1 MANMKYIKESSEWQ
15 ATTELEQ
22 FCQFCWSKLQWS
34 TKPVIIVT
42 DDHAEAQDIKSM
54 GAFNPRTGEIRV
66 LRGARL
72 TADWYRTLA
81 HELVHHA
88 QRDSGKVLDG
98 ADGSDIENE
107 ANSQAA
113 VILREYGRLNPQIF
127 QK

>member
-1 MANMKYIKESSEWQ
+1 MKYIKESSEWQ
-15 ATTELEQ
+15 ATTDVEQ
-22 FCQFCWSKLQWS
+22 FCQFCWSRLKWS
-34 TKPVIIVT
+34 TKPVIVVT

-54 GAFNPRTGEIRV
+54 GSFHPRTGEIRV

-88 QRDSGKVLDG
+88 QRDSGQTLDG
-98 ADGSDIENE
+98 ADGSTIENE

-127 QK
+127 KK

>member
-1 MANMKYIKESSEWQ
+1 MKYIKESSEWQ
-15 ATTELEQ
+15 ATTEVEQ

-34 TKPVIIVT
+34 TKPVIKIT
-42 DDHAEAQDIKSM
+42 DDSTEAQSVKSM
-54 GAFNPRTGEIRV
+54 GAFHPRTGEIRV

-81 HELVHHA
+81 HELVHHT

-107 ANSQAA
+107 ANSLAGK
-113 VILREYGRLNPQIF
+113 ILREYGRLNPQIF
-127 QK
+127 KK

>member
-1 MANMKYIKESSEWQ
+1 MKYIKESSEWQ
-15 ATTELEQ
+15 ATTEVEA
-22 FCQFCWSKLQWS
+22 FCQFCWSRLKWS
-34 TKPVIIVT
+34 TRPVIVVT
-42 DDHAEAQDIKSM
+42 DDHAEAGSVKSM
-54 GAFNPRTGEIRV
+54 GSFHPGTGEIRV

-88 QRDSGKVLDG
+88 QRDSGKTLDG
-98 ADGSDIENE
+98 ADGSTIENE

-113 VILREYGRLNPQIF
+113 VLLREYGRLNPQIF

>member
-1 MANMKYIKESSEWQ
+1 MKYIKESSEWQ
-15 ATTELEQ
+15 ATTEVEQ
-22 FCQFCWSKLQWS
+22 FCQFCWSRLKWS

-54 GAFNPRTGEIRV
+54 GSFHPRTGEIRV

-88 QRDSGKVLDG
+88 QRDSGKTLDG
-98 ADGSDIENE
+98 ADGSTIENE

-127 QK
+127 KK

>member
-1 MANMKYIKESSEWQ
+1 MKYIKESSEWQ
-15 ATTELEQ
+15 ATTEVEQ

-42 DDHAEAQDIKSM
+42 DDSTEAQDIKSM
-54 GAFNPRTGEIRV
+54 GAFNPGTGEIRV

-88 QRDSGKVLDG
+88 QRDSGQTLDG
-98 ADGSDIENE
+98 ADGSTIENE

-113 VILREYGRLNPQIF
+113 VILREYGRQNPQIF

>member
-34 TKPVIIVT
+34 TKHVIIVT
-42 DDHAEAQDIKSM
+42 DDHAEAQSVKSM
-54 GAFNPRTGEIRV
+54 GAFHPGTGEIRV

-88 QRDSGKVLDG
+88 QRDSGQTLDG
-98 ADGSDIENE
+98 ADGSTIENE

>member
-1 MANMKYIKESSEWQ
+1 MKYIKESSEWQ
-15 ATTELEQ
+15 ATTEVEQ
-22 FCQFCWSKLQWS
+22 FCQFCWSKLQWT

-42 DDHAEAQDIKSM
+42 DDHAEAQSVKSM
-54 GAFNPRTGEIRV
+54 GAFHPRTGEIRV

-88 QRDSGKVLDG
+88 QRDTGKVLDG

-107 ANSQAA
+107 ANSLAGQ
-113 VILREYGRLNPQIF
+113 ILREYGRQNPQIF

>member
-1 MANMKYIKESSEWQ
+1 MKYIKESSEWQ

-54 GAFNPRTGEIRV
+54 GAFHPGTGEIRV

-81 HELVHHA
+81 HELVHHT

-127 QK
+127 KK

>member
-1 MANMKYIKESSEWQ
+1 MKYIKESSEWQ
-15 ATTELEQ
+15 ATTEVEQ
-22 FCQFCWSKLQWS
+22 FCQFCWSRLHWTS
-34 TKPVIIVT
+34 KPVIVVT
-42 DDHAEAQDIKSM
+42 DDSTEAQDIKSM
-54 GAFNPRTGEIRV
+54 GSFNPRTGEIRV

-81 HELVHHA
+81 HELVHHT
-88 QRDSGKVLDG
+88 QRDTGKALDG

-127 QK
+127 KK

>member
-1 MANMKYIKESSEWQ
+1 MKYIKESSEWQ
-15 ATTELEQ
+15 ATTEVEQ
-22 FCQFCWSKLQWS
+22 FCQFCWSRLHWTS
-34 TKPVIIVT
+34 RPVIVIT
-42 DDHAEAQDIKSM
+42 DDHAEAGSVKSM
-54 GAFNPRTGEIRV
+54 GSFHPGTGEIRV

-88 QRDSGKVLDG
+88 QRDSGKTLDG
-98 ADGSDIENE
+98 ADGSTIENE
-107 ANSQAA
+107 DNSQAA

>member
-1 MANMKYIKESSEWQ
+1 MKYIKESSEWQ
-15 ATTELEQ
+15 ATTEVEQ
-22 FCQFCWSKLQWS
+22 FCQFCWSRLKWS
-34 TKPVIIVT
+34 TKPVIKIT
-42 DDHAEAQDIKSM
+42 DDHAEAGSVKSM
-54 GAFNPRTGEIRV
+54 GSFHPRTGEIRV

-88 QRDSGKVLDG
+88 QRDSGQTLDG
-98 ADGSDIENE
+98 ADGSTIENE

>member
-1 MANMKYIKESSEWQ
+1 MKYIKESSEWQ
-15 ATTELEQ
+15 ATTEVEQ

-42 DDHAEAQDIKSM
+42 DDHAEAQYIKSM
-54 GAFNPRTGEIRV
+54 GAFHPRTGEIRV

-98 ADGSDIENE
+98 ADGSTIENE

-113 VILREYGRLNPQIF
+113 VILREYGRQNPQIF

>member
-1 MANMKYIKESSEWQ
+1 MKYIKESSEWQ
-15 ATTELEQ
+15 ATTDVEQ
-22 FCQFCWSKLQWS
+22 FCQFCWSRLKWS
-34 TKPVIIVT
+34 TKPVIVVT
-42 DDHAEAQDIKSM
+42 DDHAEAGSVKSM
-54 GAFNPRTGEIRV
+54 GSFNRRTGEIRV

-88 QRDSGKVLDG
+88 QRDSGQTLDG
-98 ADGSDIENE
+98 ADGSTIENE

>member
-1 MANMKYIKESSEWQ
+1 MKYIKESSEWQ
-15 ATTELEQ
+15 ATTEVEQ
-22 FCQFCWSKLQWS
+22 FCQFCWNRLKWS
-34 TKPVIIVT
+34 TRPVIIVT
-42 DDHAEAQDIKSM
+42 DDHAEAGSVKSM
-54 GAFNPRTGEIRV
+54 GSFNRRTGEIRV

-88 QRDSGKVLDG
+88 QRDSGQTLDG
-98 ADGSDIENE
+98 ADGSTIENE

>member
-1 MANMKYIKESSEWQ
+1 MKYIKESSEWQ
-15 ATTELEQ
+15 ATTDVEQ
-22 FCQFCWSKLQWS
+22 FCQFCWSRLKWS
-34 TKPVIIVT
+34 TRPVIIVT

-54 GAFNPRTGEIRV
+54 GVFHPGTGEIRV

-88 QRDSGKVLDG
+88 QRDSGQTLDG
-98 ADGSDIENE
+98 ADGSTIENE

>member
-1 MANMKYIKESSEWQ
+1 MKYIKESSEWQ
-15 ATTELEQ
+15 ATTEVEQ
-22 FCQFCWSKLQWS
+22 FCQFCWSKLQWT
-34 TKPVIIVT
+34 TKPVIKIT
-42 DDHAEAQDIKSM
+42 DDHAEAQSLKSM
-54 GAFNPRTGEIRV
+54 GSFNPVTGIRV
-66 LRGARL
+66 LRGGRL

-88 QRDSGKVLDG
+88 QFDSGRPLDG

-113 VILREYGRLNPQIF
+113 VILREYGRQNPQIF

>member
-1 MANMKYIKESSEWQ
+1 MKYIKESSEWQ
-15 ATTELEQ
+15 ATTEVEQ
-22 FCQFCWSKLQWS
+22 FCQFCWSRLKWS
-34 TKPVIIVT
+34 TRPVIIVT
-42 DDHAEAQDIKSM
+42 DDHAEAGSVKSM
-54 GAFNPRTGEIRV
+54 GSFNRRTGEIRV

-88 QRDSGKVLDG
+88 QRDSGQTLDG
-98 ADGSDIENE
+98 ADGSTIENE

>member
-1 MANMKYIKESSEWQ
+1 MKYIKESSEWQ
-15 ATTELEQ
+15 ATTEVEQ
-22 FCQFCWSKLQWS
+22 FCRFCWSRLKWS
-34 TKPVIIVT
+34 TRPIIIVT
-42 DDHAEAQDIKSM
+42 DDHAEAESVKSM
-54 GAFNPRTGEIRV
+54 GAFHPGTGEIRV

-88 QRDSGKVLDG
+88 QRDSGKTPDG
-98 ADGSDIENE
+98 ADGSTIENE

>member
-1 MANMKYIKESSEWQ
+1 MKYIKESSEWQ
-15 ATTELEQ
+15 ATTEVEQ
-22 FCQFCWSKLQWS
+22 FCQFCWSRLKWS

-42 DDHAEAQDIKSM
+42 DDHSEAQDIKSM

-66 LRGARL
+66 LRGDRL

-81 HELVHHA
+81 HELVHHT
-88 QRDSGKVLDG
+88 QRDSGLTLDG
-98 ADGSDIENE
+98 ADGSTIENE

-127 QK
+127 KK

>member
-1 MANMKYIKESSEWQ
+1 MKYIKESSEWQ
-15 ATTELEQ
+15 ATTEVEQ
-22 FCQFCWSKLQWS
+22 FCQFCWSRLKWS

-42 DDHAEAQDIKSM
+42 DDHAEAGSVKSM
-54 GAFNPRTGEIRV
+54 GSFHPRTGEIRV

-88 QRDSGKVLDG
+88 QRDSGQTLDG
-98 ADGSDIENE
+98 ADGSTIENE

>member
-1 MANMKYIKESSEWQ
+1 MKYIKESSEWQ
-15 ATTELEQ
+15 ATTEVEQ

-42 DDHAEAQDIKSM
+42 DDSTEAQDIKSM
-54 GAFNPRTGEIRV
+54 GSFNPGTGEIRV

-98 ADGSDIENE
+98 ADGSHIENE

-127 QK
+127 KK

>member
-1 MANMKYIKESSEWQ
+1 MKYIKESSEWQ
-15 ATTELEQ
+15 ATTEVEQ

-54 GAFNPRTGEIRV
+54 GAFNPGTGEIRV

-98 ADGSDIENE
+98 ADGSHIENE

-127 QK
+127 KK

>member
-15 ATTELEQ
+15 ATTDIEQ
-22 FCQFCWSKLQWS
+22 FCQFCWSRLKWS
-34 TKPVIIVT
+34 TRPVIIVT

-54 GAFNPRTGEIRV
+54 GSFHPRTGEIRV

-88 QRDSGKVLDG
+88 QRDSGQTLDG
-98 ADGSDIENE
+98 ADGSTIENE

>member
-1 MANMKYIKESSEWQ
+1 MKYIKESSEWQ
-15 ATTELEQ
+15 ATTEVEQ
-22 FCQFCWSKLQWS
+22 FCQFCWSRLKWS
-34 TKPVIIVT
+34 TKPVIKIT
-42 DDHAEAQDIKSM
+42 DDHAEAGSVKSM
-54 GAFNPRTGEIRV
+54 GSFHPRTGEIRV

-88 QRDSGKVLDG
+88 QRDSGKTLDG
-98 ADGSDIENE
+98 ADGSAIENE

>member
-1 MANMKYIKESSEWQ
+1 MKYIKESSEWQ
-15 ATTELEQ
+15 ATTEVEQ
-22 FCQFCWSKLQWS
+22 FCQFCWSRLKWS

-42 DDHAEAQDIKSM
+42 DDHAEAGSVKSM
-54 GAFNPRTGEIRV
+54 GSFHPLTGEIRV

-88 QRDSGKVLDG
+88 QRDSGKTLDG
-98 ADGSDIENE
+98 ADGSTIENE

>member
-1 MANMKYIKESSEWQ
+1 MKYIKESSEWQ
-15 ATTELEQ
+15 ATTEVEQ
-22 FCQFCWSKLQWS
+22 FCQFCWSRLKWS
-34 TKPVIIVT
+34 TRPVIIVT
-42 DDHAEAQDIKSM
+42 DDHAEAGSIKSM
-54 GAFNPRTGEIRV
+54 GSFHPRTGEIRV

-88 QRDSGKVLDG
+88 QRDSGQTLDG
-98 ADGSDIENE
+98 ADGSTIENE

>member
-1 MANMKYIKESSEWQ
+1 MKYIKESSEWQ
-15 ATTELEQ
+15 ATTEVEQ

-54 GAFNPRTGEIRV
+54 GAFHPGTGEIRV

-98 ADGSDIENE
+98 ADGSHIENE

-127 QK
+127 KK

>member
-1 MANMKYIKESSEWQ
+1 MKYIKESAEWQ
-15 ATTELEQ
+15 ATTEVEQ
-22 FCQFCWSKLQWS
+22 FCQFCWSRLKWS
-34 TKPVIIVT
+34 TRPVIIVT

-54 GAFNPRTGEIRV
+54 GAFHPGTGEIRV

-88 QRDSGKVLDG
+88 QRDSGQTLDG
-98 ADGSDIENE
+98 ADGSTIENE

>member
-1 MANMKYIKESSEWQ
+1 MKYIKESNEWQ
-15 ATTELEQ
+15 ATTEIEQ
-22 FCQFCWSKLQWS
+22 FCQFCWSKLQWTS
-34 TKPVIIVT
+34 KPVIIVT
-42 DDHAEAQDIKSM
+42 DDHAESESVKSM
-54 GAFNPRTGEIRV
+54 GAFHPGTGEIRV
-66 LRGARL
+66 LRGDRL

-88 QRDSGKVLDG
+88 QRDSGQTLDG
-98 ADGSDIENE
+98 ADGSTIENE

>member
-1 MANMKYIKESSEWQ
+1 MKYIKESNEWQ
-15 ATTELEQ
+15 ATTEIEQ
-22 FCQFCWSKLQWS
+22 FCQFCWSRLKWS
-34 TKPVIIVT
+34 TRPVIIVT
-42 DDHAEAQDIKSM
+42 DDHAEAGSVKSM
-54 GAFNPRTGEIRV
+54 GSFHPRTGEIRV

-88 QRDSGKVLDG
+88 QRDSGQTLDG
-98 ADGSDIENE
+98 ADGSTIENE

>member
-1 MANMKYIKESSEWQ
+1 MKYIKESSEWQ
-15 ATTELEQ
+15 ATTEVEQ
-22 FCQFCWSKLQWS
+22 FCQFCWSRLKWS
-34 TKPVIIVT
+34 TKPVIVVT
-42 DDHAEAQDIKSM
+42 DDHAEAGSVKSM
-54 GAFNPRTGEIRV
+54 GSFHPRTGEIRV

-88 QRDSGKVLDG
+88 QRDSGQTLDG
-98 ADGSDIENE
+98 ADGSTIENE

>member
-1 MANMKYIKESSEWQ
+1 MKYIKESSEWQ
-15 ATTELEQ
+15 ATTEVEQ
-22 FCQFCWSKLQWS
+22 FCQFCWSKLQWTS
-34 TKPVIIVT
+34 KPVIIVT
-42 DDHAEAQDIKSM
+42 DDHAEAESVKSM

-66 LRGARL
+66 LRGDRL

-88 QRDSGKVLDG
+88 QRDSGQTLDG
-98 ADGSDIENE
+98 ADGSTIENE

>member
-1 MANMKYIKESSEWQ
+1 MKYIKESSEWQ
-15 ATTELEQ
+15 ATTEVEQ

-42 DDHAEAQDIKSM
+42 DDHSEAQSVKSM
-54 GAFNPRTGEIRV
+54 GAFHPRTGEIRV

-113 VILREYGRLNPQIF
+113 VILREYGRQNPQIF
-127 QK
+127 KK

>member
-1 MANMKYIKESSEWQ
+1 MNNMKYIKESSEWQ
-15 ATTELEQ
+15 ATTEVEQ
-22 FCQFCWSKLQWS
+22 FCQFCWSRLHWTS
-34 TKPVIIVT
+34 KPVIVIT

-54 GAFNPRTGEIRV
+54 GSFHPRTGEIRV

-88 QRDSGKVLDG
+88 QRDSGQTLDG
-98 ADGSDIENE
+98 ADGSTIENE

>member
-1 MANMKYIKESSEWQ
+1 MKYIKESSEWQ
-15 ATTELEQ
+15 ATTEVEQ

-54 GAFNPRTGEIRV
+54 GAFHPRTGEIRV

-113 VILREYGRLNPQIF
+113 VILREYGRQNPQIF
-127 QK
+127 KK

>member
-1 MANMKYIKESSEWQ
+1 MKYIKESSEWQ
-15 ATTELEQ
+15 ATTEVEQ
-22 FCQFCWSKLQWS
+22 FCQFCWSRLKWS

-54 GAFNPRTGEIRV
+54 GSFHPRTGEIRV

-88 QRDSGKVLDG
+88 QRDSGQTLDG
-98 ADGSDIENE
+98 ADGSTIENE

>member
-1 MANMKYIKESSEWQ
+1 MKYIKESSEWQ
-15 ATTELEQ
+15 ATTEVEQ

-66 LRGARL
+66 LRGDRL

-88 QRDSGKVLDG
+88 QRDSGQTLDG
-98 ADGSDIENE
+98 ADGSTIENE

-113 VILREYGRLNPQIF
+113 VILRESGRQNPQIF